1 MTELRDKLHSD
12 DADPPAPASEAAPA
26 KGEGGGSPDQPPAGM
41 PMHSGTENF
50 PLKSFSVFE
59 SDLATRLGVTRRDLV
74 ALRWEHRLQ
83 EGVDFLKTGRRIVYC
98 NTGVEK
104 LAAAISTASKTML
117 PAAALSQPAPAPDVS
132 TFTVRR
138 KPANT
143 RVLECSDTSG
153 KTAIVRVRDSALFLP
168 GMKVDAVPYGD
179 HPNVYEFA
187 GAYPRFRG
195 KY

>member
-12 DADPPAPASEAAPA
+12 DADPPAPASDAAPA

-41 PMHSGTENF
+41 PMHSDAENF

-59 SDLATRLGVTRRDLV
+59 SDLAVRLGVARRELV
-74 ALRWEHRLQ
+74 AMRWEHLQ
-83 EGVDFLKTGRRIVYC
+83 EGVDFLKTGRRVVYC
-98 NTGVEK
+98 HAGVEK
-104 LAAAISTASKTML
+104 LAAIAGTDSKKML
-117 PAAALSQPAPAPDVS
+117 PAAGLSEPAPTREVF

-143 RVLECSDTSG
+143 RALECTDTAG
-153 KTAIVRVRDSALFLP
+153 KTVIVRVRDSALFLP
-168 GMKVDAVPYGD
+168 GMKVTAVPYGD

>member
-12 DADPPAPASEAAPA
+12 DADPPAELDQAAPA
-26 KGEGGGSPDQPPAGM
+26 KGEGGGSRDEPPAGM

-59 SDLATRLGVTRRDLV
+59 SDLSARLGVTRRDLV
-74 ALRWEHRLQ
+74 AMRWEHLQ
-83 EGVDFLKTGRRIVYC
+83 EGVDFLKTGRRVVYC
-98 NTGVEK
+98 NAGIEK
-104 LAAAISTASKTML
+104 LAAAISNGSSKAML
-117 PAAALSQPAPAPDVS
+117 PAGGLSEPTPTRVLF
-132 TFTVRR
+132 TFKVRR

-143 RVLECSDTSG
+143 RVLECIDETG
-153 KTAIVRVRDSALFLP
+153 KTVIVRVKDSAHFLP
-168 GMKVDAVPYGD
+168 GMKVTAVPYGD
-179 HPNVYEFA
+179 LHNVYEFA